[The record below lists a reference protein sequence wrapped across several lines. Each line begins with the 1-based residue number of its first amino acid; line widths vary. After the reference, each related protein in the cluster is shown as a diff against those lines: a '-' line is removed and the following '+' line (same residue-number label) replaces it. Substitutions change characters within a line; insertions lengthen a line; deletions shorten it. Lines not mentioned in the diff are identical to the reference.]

1 MESNNGHME
10 FTIGGRKVSLSK
22 KAVENALQ
30 HVKPEAIK
38 KYWVRI
44 GSRDYPIKQAVA
56 AASGVPGI
64 AFISTDAF
72 RILTR
77 LGFEVKA

>member
-1 MESNNGHME
+1 MESTNGKMD
-10 FTIGGRKVSLSK
+10 FTIGGRKVSLNK
-22 KAVENALQ
+22 KMVENALR
-30 HVKPEAIK
+30 HVEPETIK

-44 GSRDYPIKQAVA
+44 GSRDYPIKQALA
-56 AASGVPGI
+56 TASGVPGI
-64 AFISTDAF
+64 AFISADAF